1 MNRVMSSSSQP
12 PASPS
17 SKLELQLEPKNGLHP
32 DFTAA
37 VLADTTL
44 PEPVRQA
51 LLSGLSLERITLDGE
66 GRWWHEGDP
75 IDNPR
80 IVELFNRSIERTAGG
95 TYVLHIAPFT
105 YPIEVKDTPYFVR
118 NIELAGDTVRLQLSD
133 GSEETLEGK
142 SLRSLTGRG
151 FYCAVKGGRFSAR
164 FSRPAYYALAE
175 HIEEADGRFTLVLGD
190 GPEKTRTVIREEP

>member
-1 MNRVMSSSSQP
+1 MPSSSQP
-12 PASPS
+12 PPAAQAKP
-17 SKLELQLEPKNGLHP
+17 ELEPELEPERKLNP

-44 PEPVRQA
+44 PEPVRKA
-51 LLSGLSLERITLDGE
+51 LLSGLALERITLDAE
-66 GRWWHEGDP
+66 GRWWHEGDA

-80 IVELFNRSIERTAGG
+80 IVDLFNRSIERTTGG

-118 NIELAGDTVRLQLSD
+118 HIELADGGVRLQLSD
-133 GSEETLEGK
+133 GSEELLDLK
-142 SLRSLTGRG
+142 SLRSVTGRG
-151 FYCAVKGGRFSAR
+151 FYCAVKNGAFSAR

-175 HIEEADGRFTLVLGD
+175 HIEEVDGRFTLVLGD
-190 GPEKTRTVIREEP
+190 TRTVIREEP